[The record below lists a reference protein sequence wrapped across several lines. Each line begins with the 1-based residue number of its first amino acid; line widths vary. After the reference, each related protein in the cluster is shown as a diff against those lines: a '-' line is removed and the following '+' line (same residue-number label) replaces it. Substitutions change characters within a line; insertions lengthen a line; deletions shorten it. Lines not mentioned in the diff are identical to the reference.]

1 VPLRQNVL
9 RDITRVLVRIADD
22 RNNPV
27 PARDFV
33 VLEPVV
39 KGFRDAGAEF
49 LDVFDAVDERCD
61 WVFDVDDQ
69 DFPVRLAAVV
79 GRYGA

>member
-1 VPLRQNVL
+1 MSRN
-9 RDITRVLVRIADD
+9 ITRVLVPIADD

-27 PARDFV
+27 PARNFI

-61 WVFDVDDQ
+61 WVLDVDDQ
-69 DFPVRLAAVV
+69 DFPVRLAAVI
-79 GRYGA
+79 GRYGS

>member
-1 VPLRQNVL
+1 ML
-9 RDITRVLVRIADD
+9 RDITRVPVRIPNN
-22 RNNPV
+22 RNNPI
-27 PARDFV
+27 PARDLV
-33 VLEPVV
+33 ILEPVV

-61 WVFDVDDQ
+61 WVFDVNDQ